1 MNSQS
6 IPFVFLQALFLGTNM
21 LFSRYAL
28 EQFHP
33 LNFVGLR
40 FLVAGLLTVSVY
52 VVVGRK
58 NRTWPKD
65 RRLWMH
71 ATIFGILGS
80 VVPMTLVVWSL
91 QYQSSGV
98 SSVLATVVP
107 ALTVVLAHI
116 FLPEE
121 SLNRRKALGVVLAFT
136 GALILT
142 LRGETGLVD
151 VTQADPLGYAL
162 VFIAVFAASCMIIY
176 ARRYIRG
183 YDTFEVTSIQI
194 IASMFFILP
203 LMLLTVG
210 LDLRQVN
217 TGGVIALLIS
227 ATAGTF
233 GVVFV
238 GYYIIDRFSA
248 TAASMPSYVVPIIV
262 AIGGVLFLEE
272 QITAGIL
279 AGFVCIIVG
288 LWLINEFNSDRDPA
302 KSA

>member
-1 MNSQS
+1 
-6 IPFVFLQALFLGTNM
+6 M
-21 LFSRYAL
+21 LLSRYAL
-28 EQFHP
+28 GQFHP

-40 FLVAGLLTVSVY
+40 FLVAGLLTVCVY
-52 VVVGRK
+52 MLVGRR
-58 NRTWPKD
+58 NRPWPKD

-98 SSVLATVVP
+98 SSVLVTVVP
-107 ALTVVLAHI
+107 ALTVLLAHF

-121 SLNRRKALGVVLAFT
+121 SLNRRKVLGVVLAFT
-136 GALILT
+136 GALVLT

-162 VFIAVFAASCMIIY
+162 IFIAVIAASCMIIY

-183 YDTFEVTSIQI
+183 YETFDVTSIQI
-194 IASMFFILP
+194 ISSTIFILP
-203 LMLLTVG
+203 LMVFTVG
-210 LDLRQVN
+210 LDLHQVN

-227 ATAGTF
+227 ASAGTF

-248 TAASMPSYVVPIIV
+248 TAASMSSYVVPIIV
-262 AIGGVLFLEE
+262 AIGGVLFLDEE
-272 QITAGIL
+272 ITAGIL

-288 LWLINEFNSDRDPA
+288 LWLINEFNTGRERPA

>member
-6 IPFVFLQALFLGTNM
+6 IPFVLLQALLLGTNM
-21 LFSRYAL
+21 LLSRYAL

-40 FLVAGLLTVSVY
+40 FLVAGLLTVFIY
-52 VVVGRK
+52 AVVGRR
-58 NRTWPKD
+58 NRPWTKD
-65 RRLWMH
+65 RRLWIH

-98 SSVLATVVP
+98 SSVLVTVVP
-107 ALTVVLAHI
+107 ALTVVLAHF

-121 SLNRRKALGVVLAFT
+121 SLNRRKALGVILAFT
-136 GALILT
+136 GASVLT

-151 VTQADPLGYAL
+151 VTHADPLGYTL
-162 VFIAVFAASCMIIY
+162 VFFAVFAASCMIIY

-183 YDTFEVTSIQI
+183 YDTFDVTSIQI
-194 IASMFFILP
+194 ITSTIFILP
-203 LMLLTVG
+203 LMYLTVG
-210 LDLRQVN
+210 LDLHRVN
-217 TGGVIALLIS
+217 TGGMTALLIS
-227 ATAGTF
+227 ASTGTL

-248 TAASMPSYVVPIIV
+248 TAASMSSYVVPIIV
-262 AIGGVLFLEE
+262 AIGGVLFLGE
-272 QITAGIL
+272 QITNGIL
-279 AGFVCIIVG
+279 GGFVCIVVG
-288 LWLINEFNSDRDPA
+288 LWLINEINSDRNPV